1 MIVFDST
8 VDWLKRSIERAIDQK
23 RSTVDYSDYGRLEAA
38 IYAT

>member
-23 RSTVDYSDYGRLEAA
+23 RSTADCLDYERLEA
-38 IYAT
+38 IYAM